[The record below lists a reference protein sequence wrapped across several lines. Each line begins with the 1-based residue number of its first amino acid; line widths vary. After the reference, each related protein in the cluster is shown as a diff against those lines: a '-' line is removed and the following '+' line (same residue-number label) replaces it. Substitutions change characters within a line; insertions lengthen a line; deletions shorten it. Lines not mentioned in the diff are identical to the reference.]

1 MLDIEF
7 EIRITFEIVE
17 EEDNFEEEVDK
28 NDSVGCDEDF
38 EASLVEVSAEGK
50 VDDGVDFDDD
60 DVDNEDDVDVDV
72 DDDDEVDDDVDD
84 DVDEADLRFV

>member
-50 VDDGVDFDDD
+50 VDDGVDFD
-60 DVDNEDDVDVDV
+60 EDDVDV

>member
-28 NDSVGCDEDF
+28 NDSVGFDEDF

-60 DVDNEDDVDVDV
+60 DVNNEDDV
-72 DDDDEVDDDVDD
+72 DDDDEVDDDVD
-84 DVDEADLRFV
+84 EADLRFV